1 MWQRS
6 SVSLSR
12 LSQIRANMRLPEV
25 FFHMHLWGATSQEFL
40 FPTRF
45 SISSRSSSRT
55 VSYTH
60 LDVYKIQKVF
70 PPDTILSPDSF
81 PFVSLPTDHQLERPD
96 ILRSEI
102 LDQSINLMTIIHIF
116 CYNCCNLIFLLSWC
130 HSPFIYH
137 FRRDA
142 LNQAPF
148 EKFFLRQST
157 TGYTLQTFS
166 LSAIYRCVAR
176 SCHKVIKQNPY
187 QRKSSCIPH
196 LSKYSCLAFSRSSSV
211 DAVLNVVYNL
221 SLIHIFC
228 IRLTRNTCHLILH
241 LQFFRHAVPFF
252 HLLH

>member
-1 MWQRS
+1 VRCFLHLPQLGFRFSFWAYPS
-6 SVSLSR
+6 SFSARIRAYFFTNNKPTITLPVCFIPVSLPVHTPD
-12 LSQIRANMRLPEV
+12 LHNMV
-25 FFHMHLWGATSQEFL
+25 FQ
-40 FPTRF
+40 PN
-45 SISSRSSSRT
+45 
-55 VSYTH
+55 
-60 LDVYKIQKVF
+60 
-70 PPDTILSPDSF
+70 TILSPDSF

-211 DAVLNVVYNL
+211 GAVLNVVYN
-221 SLIHIFC
+221 
-228 IRLTRNTCHLILH
+228 
-241 LQFFRHAVPFF
+241 
-252 HLLH
+252 

>member
-1 MWQRS
+1 MLLTSTTTWLS
-6 SVSLSR
+6 PFILGVSALFFLPVSGLIFFTNNKPTITLPFCFIPVSLPVHTPD
-12 LSQIRANMRLPEV
+12 LHNMV
-25 FFHMHLWGATSQEFL
+25 FQ
-40 FPTRF
+40 PN
-45 SISSRSSSRT
+45 
-55 VSYTH
+55 
-60 LDVYKIQKVF
+60 
-70 PPDTILSPDSF
+70 TILSPDSF
-81 PFVSLPTDHQLERPD
+81 PFVSLPTDHQLELPD

-102 LDQSINLMTIIHIF
+102 LDQSISLMTIIHIF

-211 DAVLNVVYNL
+211 GAVLNVVYN
-221 SLIHIFC
+221 
-228 IRLTRNTCHLILH
+228 
-241 LQFFRHAVPFF
+241 
-252 HLLH
+252 